1 MRFCRLKKTKKTA
14 LTPPSQIRM
23 IPPHQGKTNMR
34 LDKTTIEKNN
44 AEMTKRQKIFY
55 KTESPFSSKG
65 FSFRNR
71 FVVLFF
77 KTATL

>member
-1 MRFCRLKKTKKTA
+1 LKKTKKTA

-44 AEMTKRQKIFY
+44 AEMTNCQKFLQDRKSIFI
-55 KTESPFSSKG
+55 KG
-65 FSFRNR
+65 LFLQKPICR
-71 FVVLFF
+71 FIFQNGNSLI
-77 KTATL
+77 